1 MVSDSRETGR
11 VMGPGEV
18 GQDLRAEQNLAG
30 SSGRCL
36 GRVYRKQKVTLRREN
51 RNSVGKPKRQS
62 CMGVKVDHSNW
73 LGWSEIEDYSSGLG
87 KTE

>member
-1 MVSDSRETGR
+1 MVSDSRKTGR

-51 RNSVGKPKRQS
+51 RNSVGKPKRQRVVW
-62 CMGVKVDHSNW
+62 G
-73 LGWSEIEDYSSGLG
+73 
-87 KTE
+87 